1 MSEDFKINGKSF
13 DFSQVS
19 KNGVKKDKSIE
30 DNKAMN
36 LIFDKY
42 NTTKDDKL
50 DSKELAQ
57 MLANVKKYDSDG
69 NKEISDKEFEAL
81 ATDFNKGA
89 DENSKVK
96 AEDLKSFYSHVLELG
111 NSDTEKVA
119 VADIEKETKPEN
131 DENKTFTYTVQMDE
145 SFTGIIKRS
154 LQAKGIENPTAEQI
168 QEAKDKF
175 KENNPDT
182 VKTAKNG
189 VEFLLVGAEVKLEG
203 ELENKNNSQEQIDAW
218 AAKYGKG
225 AAAKT
230 GGSTQTT
237 GTQAEESQGSNVDK
251 KAKDAGYRNTW
262 GDGIYYDEK
271 KKVHMAYNEETGEF
285 EEVPHLKYVGKD
297 GSRRYE
303 TKAAD
308 GSIISQTTDK
318 DGNETG
324 IQARNSEGKAY
335 LNKEYAAK
343 KLGLRKTYNGNVYY
357 SESKKMHYKW
367 NDKTHT
373 YVPLPD
379 VKQMNKDGTYYDTKG
394 QKKKFE

>member
-42 NTTKDDKL
+42 NITKDDKL
-50 DSKELAQ
+50 DSKELVQ

-81 ATDFNKGA
+81 ANDLNKGA

-96 AEDLKSFYSHVLELG
+96 ADDLKSFYSHVLELG
-111 NSDTEKVA
+111 NSDTEKVS
-119 VADIEKETKPEN
+119 VTDVEKEDSSGE
-131 DENKTFTYTVQMDE
+131 DDNKTYTYTVQMDE
-145 SFTGIIKRS
+145 SFTGVIKRS

-175 KENNPDT
+175 KENNPDI

-218 AAKYGKG
+218 AAKI
-225 AAAKT
+225 
-230 GGSTQTT
+230 
-237 GTQAEESQGSNVDK
+237 
-251 KAKDAGYRNTW
+251 R
-262 GDGIYYDEK
+262 
-271 KKVHMAYNEETGEF
+271 
-285 EEVPHLKYVGKD
+285 
-297 GSRRYE
+297 
-303 TKAAD
+303 
-308 GSIISQTTDK
+308 
-318 DGNETG
+318 
-324 IQARNSEGKAY
+324 
-335 LNKEYAAK
+335 
-343 KLGLRKTYNGNVYY
+343 
-357 SESKKMHYKW
+357 
-367 NDKTHT
+367 
-373 YVPLPD
+373 
-379 VKQMNKDGTYYDTKG
+379 
-394 QKKKFE
+394 

>member
-50 DSKELAQ
+50 DSKELVQ

-81 ATDFNKGA
+81 ANDLNKGA

-96 AEDLKSFYSHVLELG
+96 ADDLKSFYSHVLELG
-111 NSDTEKVA
+111 NSDTEKVS
-119 VADIEKETKPEN
+119 VTDVEKEDSSGE
-131 DENKTFTYTVQMDE
+131 DDNKTYTDTVQMDE
-145 SFTGIIKRS
+145 SFTGVIKRS

-225 AAAKT
+225 AAARAGSST
-230 GGSTQTT
+230 TAGGSADET
-237 GTQAEESQGSNVDK
+237 QGSNIDK

-285 EEVPHLKYVGKD
+285 EEIPNLKYVGND
-297 GSRRYE
+297 GSKRYE
-303 TKAAD
+303 IKTSD
-308 GSIISQTTDK
+308 GLVSSIKPVSFISNTP
-318 DGNETG
+318 
-324 IQARNSEGKAY
+324 NSFVEPNLFFTA
-335 LNKEYAAK
+335 LTN
-343 KLGLRKTYNGNVYY
+343 L
-357 SESKKMHYKW
+357 
-367 NDKTHT
+367 
-373 YVPLPD
+373 
-379 VKQMNKDGTYYDTKG
+379 
-394 QKKKFE
+394 

>member
-50 DSKELAQ
+50 DSKELVQ

-81 ATDFNKGA
+81 ANDLNKGA

-96 AEDLKSFYSHVLELG
+96 ADDLKSFYSHVLELG
-111 NSDTEKVA
+111 NSDTEKVS
-119 VADIEKETKPEN
+119 VTDVEKEDSSGE
-131 DENKTFTYTVQMDE
+131 DDNKTYTYTVQMDE
-145 SFTGIIKRS
+145 SFTGVIKRS

-225 AAAKT
+225 AAARAGSST
-230 GGSTQTT
+230 TAGGSADET
-237 GTQAEESQGSNVDK
+237 QGSNIDK

-285 EEVPHLKYVGKD
+285 EEIPNLKYVGND
-297 GSRRYE
+297 GSKRYE
-303 TKAAD
+303 IKTAD
-308 GSIISQTTDK
+308 GSVISTTTDSE
-318 DGNETG
+318 DNETG

-335 LNKEYAAK
+335 LNKDYAAK
-343 KLGLRKTYNGNVYY
+343 KIGLRKTYNDNVYY
-357 SESKKMHYKW
+357 SESKKMHYRW
-367 NDKTHT
+367 NEHTHT
-373 YVPLPD
+373 YEPLPD
-379 VKQMNKDGTYYDTKG
+379 VKQMNKDGTYFDSQG
-394 QKKKFE
+394 HKKTFE

>member
-30 DNKAMN
+30 DSKAMN

-50 DSKELAQ
+50 DSKELVQ

-81 ATDFNKGA
+81 ANDLNKGA

-96 AEDLKSFYSHVLELG
+96 ADDLKSFYSHVLELG
-111 NSDTEKVA
+111 NSDTEKVS
-119 VADIEKETKPEN
+119 VTDVEKEDSSGE
-131 DENKTFTYTVQMDE
+131 DDNKTYTYTVQMDE
-145 SFTGIIKRS
+145 SFTGVIKRS

-203 ELENKNNSQEQIDAW
+203 EFTRAN
-218 AAKYGKG
+218 
-225 AAAKT
+225 
-230 GGSTQTT
+230 
-237 GTQAEESQGSNVDK
+237 
-251 KAKDAGYRNTW
+251 RC
-262 GDGIYYDEK
+262 
-271 KKVHMAYNEETGEF
+271 
-285 EEVPHLKYVGKD
+285 VGCKI
-297 GSRRYE
+297 R
-303 TKAAD
+303 
-308 GSIISQTTDK
+308 
-318 DGNETG
+318 
-324 IQARNSEGKAY
+324 
-335 LNKEYAAK
+335 
-343 KLGLRKTYNGNVYY
+343 
-357 SESKKMHYKW
+357 
-367 NDKTHT
+367 
-373 YVPLPD
+373 
-379 VKQMNKDGTYYDTKG
+379 
-394 QKKKFE
+394 

>member
-50 DSKELAQ
+50 DSKELVQ

-81 ATDFNKGA
+81 ANDLNKGA

-96 AEDLKSFYSHVLELG
+96 ADDLKSFYSHVLELG
-111 NSDTEKVA
+111 NSDTEKVS
-119 VADIEKETKPEN
+119 VTDVEKEDSSGE
-131 DENKTFTYTVQMDE
+131 DDNKTYTYTVQMDE
-145 SFTGIIKRS
+145 SFTGVIKRS

-225 AAAKT
+225 AAARAGSST
-230 GGSTQTT
+230 TAGGSADET
-237 GTQAEESQGSNVDK
+237 QGSNIDK
-251 KAKDAGYRNTW
+251 KAKEAGYRNTW

-285 EEVPHLKYVGKD
+285 EEIPNLKYVGND
-297 GSRRYE
+297 GSKRYE
-303 TKAAD
+303 IKTAD
-308 GSIISQTTDK
+308 GSVISTTTDSE
-318 DGNETG
+318 DNETG

-335 LNKEYAAK
+335 LNKDYAAK
-343 KLGLRKTYNGNVYY
+343 KIGLRKTYNDNVYY
-357 SESKKMHYKW
+357 SESKKMHYRW
-367 NDKTHT
+367 NEQTHT
-373 YVPLPD
+373 YEPLPD
-379 VKQMNKDGTYYDTKG
+379 VKQMNKDGTYFDSQG
-394 QKKKFE
+394 HKKKFE

>member
-42 NTTKDDKL
+42 NITKDDKL
-50 DSKELAQ
+50 DSKELVQ

-81 ATDFNKGA
+81 ANDLNKGA

-96 AEDLKSFYSHVLELG
+96 ADDLKSFYSHVLELG
-111 NSDTEKVA
+111 NSDTEKVS
-119 VADIEKETKPEN
+119 VTDVEKEDSSGE
-131 DENKTFTYTVQMDE
+131 DDNKTYTYTVQMDE
-145 SFTGIIKRS
+145 SFTGVIKRS

-203 ELENKNNSQEQIDAW
+203 ELENKNNSEEQIDAW

-225 AAAKT
+225 AAARAGSST
-230 GGSTQTT
+230 TAGGSADET
-237 GTQAEESQGSNVDK
+237 QGSNIDK

-285 EEVPHLKYVGKD
+285 EEIPNLKYVGND
-297 GSRRYE
+297 GSKRYE
-303 TKAAD
+303 IKTAD
-308 GSIISQTTDK
+308 GSVISTTTDSE
-318 DGNETG
+318 DNETG

-335 LNKEYAAK
+335 LNKDYAAK
-343 KLGLRKTYNGNVYY
+343 KIGLRKTYNDNVYY
-357 SESKKMHYKW
+357 SESKKMHYR
-367 NDKTHT
+367 
-373 YVPLPD
+373 
-379 VKQMNKDGTYYDTKG
+379 
-394 QKKKFE
+394 